1 VTQQTAFSYPEDGYP
16 PGGTPGDGVPADGT
30 GADGTGADST
40 GGGPE
45 AAAALLARVRKL
57 LAKAE
62 AEGVTPAE
70 AEALTGKAA
79 ELMAR
84 YGIDRA
90 LLAAA
95 QPQTDRPANRVIDV
109 YNLLSGLASAIRC
122 TCVQLPRAVAG
133 GTRIHVFGYAS
144 DLERAEILYTSLL
157 IQMAHGLAAARVP
170 AGARSVRAYR
180 RSWLLGY
187 TSAVVA
193 RVHTAEQRAADRA
206 RHEPGT
212 GKTAE
217 LVLADRA
224 DVVRRECESAYPH
237 TRKLRVTYT
246 GNGYARGYA
255 EGQRADVGAARVGR
269 AGPRALTR

>member
-1 VTQQTAFSYPEDGYP
+1 M
-16 PGGTPGDGVPADGT
+16 PADT
-30 GADGTGADST
+30 AD
-40 GGGPE
+40 
-45 AAAALLARVRKL
+45 ALLERVRKL

-95 QPQTDRPANRVIDV
+95 RPQTDRPDSRIIDV
-109 YNLLSGLASAIRC
+109 YNPWSQVKAHLLGGLAAAIRC
-122 TCVQLPRAVAG
+122 ACVQLPRAGAG
-133 GTRIHVFGYAS
+133 ARVHVFGYAS

-157 IQMAHGLAAARVP
+157 VQMAHGLAAAQVP
-170 AGARSVRAYR
+170 AMVRSVRAWR

-187 TSAVVA
+187 VTAVIA
-193 RVHTAEQRAADRA
+193 RVRAAEERA
-206 RHEPGT
+206 AATARPEPATGT
-212 GKTAE
+212 TAA

-224 DVVRRECESAYPH
+224 LVIRRECERAYPV
-237 TRKLRVTYT
+237 TRKLRITYS
-246 GNGYARGYA
+246 GSGYQDGYR
-255 EGQRADVGAARVGR
+255 EGQHADVGATRVSGRPGR
-269 AGPRALTR
+269 ALPR